1 MTRITM
7 TIIASLIASLAACT
21 TPNDPALLDHAQI
34 LAVRAE
40 PAHVVAGGSVR
51 IDALIGTT
59 TGEVAVVVPDEVAVA
74 GMAAERRSDGWYITS
89 PGDAPS
95 APLAAIAVAI
105 DGSMWRATKQLVF
118 DDDRANPAIA
128 AMQVDGVAAST
139 IEVVSGTEPT
149 LGASADGDPAS
160 LDYAWYTSIGTLDH
174 YRSPAA
180 TLTAD
185 EPGLGTVV
193 VIVRD
198 RAGGVAWQTIAVD
211 VR

>member
-1 MTRITM
+1 MKRIAKLVV
-7 TIIASLIASLAACT
+7 ASLIASQAACT
-21 TPNDPALLDHAQI
+21 TPSDPALLDHAQI

-40 PAHVVAGGSVR
+40 PAHVAAGGSVR

-59 TGEVAVVVPDEVAVA
+59 AGEVAVVVPDEVAVA
-74 GMAAERRSDGWYITS
+74 GMAVERRSDGWYVTS

-95 APLAAIAVAI
+95 APLAAVAVAI
-105 DGSMWRATKQLVF
+105 DGSTWRATKQLMF
-118 DDDRANPAIA
+118 DGDRANPAIA
-128 AMQVDGVAAST
+128 AMQVDGIAASA

-149 LGASADGDPAS
+149 LGASAGDAAS
-160 LDYAWYTSIGTLDH
+160 LDYAWYSSIGTLDH

-185 EPGLGTVV
+185 EPGQGIVV